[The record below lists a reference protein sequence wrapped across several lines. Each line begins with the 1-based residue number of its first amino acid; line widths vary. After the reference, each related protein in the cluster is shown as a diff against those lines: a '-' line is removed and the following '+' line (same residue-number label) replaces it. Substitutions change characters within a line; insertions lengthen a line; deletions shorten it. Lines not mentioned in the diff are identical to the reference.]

1 MTQKQSPLVDLL
13 NLLVDGVGAENF
25 AGNFAAEEDLLL
37 MLTDA
42 GNVARPHLQ
51 LVSSKLYSSLRAG
64 YKS

>member
-1 MTQKQSPLVDLL
+1 MDLL

-25 AGNFAAEEDLLL
+25 AGDFAAEEDLLL
-37 MLTDA
+37 VLADA